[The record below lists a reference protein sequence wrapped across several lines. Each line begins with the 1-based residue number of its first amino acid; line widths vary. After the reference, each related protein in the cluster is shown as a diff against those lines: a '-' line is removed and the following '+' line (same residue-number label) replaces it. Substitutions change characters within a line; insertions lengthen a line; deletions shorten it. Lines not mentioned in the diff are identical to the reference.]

1 MWYKQYSHEIWDYV
15 GKKKMLFSIV
25 RYFYKIRNSFP
36 YSLQLLPGHVKMT
49 TNIMQFY
56 RAALK

>member
-36 YSLQLLPGHVKMT
+36 YGLQLLFRHDKMT
-49 TNIMQFY
+49 PKMV
-56 RAALK
+56 RLL